1 MTTDYNI
8 LGRHSTW
15 VVSKTMQCW
24 CRKPILRAMRIFDE
38 HQLRLW
44 FWLWTQK
51 DSCTEWDWEP
61 QDQISN
67 SLAHTVS
74 GYHFN
79 NMSLW
84 TNYLCDH
91 EVISVIWSWYDYDR
105 SWMTYVF
112 TFFVLLQCLQS
123 YRPWIFDCQTYDH
136 LTSARTTDTLSPQ
149 DSDWVGHWCQVCSTH
164 QCSYLAKL

>member
-51 DSCTEWDWEP
+51 YSCTEWDWEP

-105 SWMTYVF
+105 SWMTCVHLLY
-112 TFFVLLQCLQS
+112 FVAMLAIASSLDIWLPDLWPSHFSQNNRYSQPT
-123 YRPWIFDCQTYDH
+123 RF
-136 LTSARTTDTLSPQ
+136 RLSGALVSGVLHP
-149 DSDWVGHWCQVCSTH
+149 SMFLSC
-164 QCSYLAKL
+164 